1 MPRLNMFIQ
10 NPGSNNYYVTRP
22 ANTINTSV
30 NVVANAKQGPRLAI
44 GGAMIS
50 RIQFSKS
57 GCGSCGK

>member
-1 MPRLNMFIQ
+1 MVIQ
-10 NPGSNNYYVTRP
+10 NPGSNNFYVARP
-22 ANTINTSV
+22 ANNINHSV

>member
-1 MPRLNMFIQ
+1 MFIQ
-10 NPGSNNYYVTRP
+10 NPASNNFYVSRP
-22 ANTINTSV
+22 ANTISPSI
-30 NVVANAKQGPRLAI
+30 NVVASAKQGPRMAI

>member
-1 MPRLNMFIQ
+1 MFIQ
-10 NPGSNNYYVTRP
+10 NPANNFYGGRQ
-22 ANTINTSV
+22 ANVIVNPSI